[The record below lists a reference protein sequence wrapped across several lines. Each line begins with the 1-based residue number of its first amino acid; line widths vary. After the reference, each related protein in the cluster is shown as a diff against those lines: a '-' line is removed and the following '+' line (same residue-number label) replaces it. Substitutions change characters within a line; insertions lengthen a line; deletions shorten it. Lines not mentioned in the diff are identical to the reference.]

1 MMETTVPKP
10 SEFVVSQHY
19 VQLYKISTSLFNTH
33 ATANFIK
40 LYLVIRKKS
49 DVFILAP
56 ADDLYYRWLFVIA
69 TAVLYNWCFVVAR

>member
-1 MMETTVPKP
+1 M
-10 SEFVVSQHY
+10 H
-19 VQLYKISTSLFNTH
+19 LI
-33 ATANFIK
+33 
-40 LYLVIRKKS
+40 IRKKS